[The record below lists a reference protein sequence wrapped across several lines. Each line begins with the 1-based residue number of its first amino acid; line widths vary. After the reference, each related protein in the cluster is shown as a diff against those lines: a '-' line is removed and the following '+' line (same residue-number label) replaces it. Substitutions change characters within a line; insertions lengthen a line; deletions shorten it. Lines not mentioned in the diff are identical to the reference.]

1 MTIMG
6 LHKSLSLFVLVI
18 CIVSCGGSSR
28 LGSST
33 AGGDSG
39 GSEVFAATEVL
50 VPERNLYAVSDD
62 AQVLVGGNVYI
73 RNGTTTV
80 VAAPAGAGVVFDHL
94 TPNGELAIGTY
105 GRPYPHGNML
115 LAYSPEFGVVDF
127 YTPERR
133 MMQFRGLDPD
143 GTVWISYGG
152 VGPYPPGG
160 FKWKHP
166 GPEIPVTGDEMPP
179 YVAFDGEAQLP
190 EGYDERRLFR
200 ASSNRQW
207 AIGWARIR
215 LEGGQ
220 TQEDWFLW
228 SASKPPERLPEELG
242 AAEQIDDTGKVVTG
256 AEWVTPT
263 ELEYRVWVR
272 GHNVVTIAQALQLA
286 GVTVQTSNQ
295 LKVAGYSPNGRLLIC
310 TDPRFDHNLHFLL
323 RVDPPGE
330 P

>member
-1 MTIMG
+1 MMG
-6 LHKSLSLFVLVI
+6 LHRSLSLFVLVL
-18 CIVSCGGSSR
+18 CIVSCGGSR
-28 LGSST
+28 LGSGT
-33 AGGDSG
+33 GGDTG
-39 GSEVFAATEVL
+39 GHVPTFTATEL
-50 VPERNLYAVSDD
+50 DYPDYLLQSVSDD
-62 AQVLVGGNVYI
+62 GRTVGGVNRFI
-73 RNGTTTV
+73 RDGVVTEVVPPEGNGT
-80 VAAPAGAGVVFDHL
+80 DLLHL
-94 TPNGELAIGTY
+94 TPDGSVAIGTY
-105 GRPYPHGNML
+105 GRPYPYGNML

-127 YTPERR
+127 YRPQRR
-133 MMQFRGLDPD
+133 FLQFRGLDPD

-152 VGPYPPGG
+152 VDPYPPGG

-228 SASKPPERLPEELG
+228 STSKPPERLPEELG